1 MVSDHRVG
9 AMSHN
14 KVSQKRGGLAKRLPK
29 KSMTQLSFSSE
40 DKNVP
45 SVRELVESIEPMRK
59 ARSGK

>member
-1 MVSDHRVG
+1 
-9 AMSHN
+9 MSHN

-40 DKNVP
+40 DKNIP